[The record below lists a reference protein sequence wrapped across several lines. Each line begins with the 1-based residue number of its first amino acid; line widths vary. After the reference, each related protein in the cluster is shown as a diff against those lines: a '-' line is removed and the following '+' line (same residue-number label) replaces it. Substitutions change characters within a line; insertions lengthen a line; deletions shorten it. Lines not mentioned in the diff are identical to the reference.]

1 MSNVIHSDDHIEV
14 IVLDEPGAGGAC
26 HKYTVVK
33 KEIDPEKGGQ
43 LELGYVNFQ
52 KGGIVLH
59 GVNGLTNEALLAIV
73 IHRLECFQ
81 AGEFS
86 CRENAIAKTHIET
99 GLLWLLKRTSDRKER
114 GVEGKE
120 VK

>member
-1 MSNVIHSDDHIEV
+1 MDKRQGNDKEKVNAAETKAAENGNVIHSDDHIEV
-14 IVLDEPGAGGAC
+14 VVLDEPGAGGAC
-26 HKYTVVK
+26 HKYSIVK

-43 LELGYVNFQ
+43 KELGYINFQ

-73 IHRLECFQ
+73 IHR
-81 AGEFS
+81 FS

-99 GLLWLLKRTSDRKER
+99 GLL
-114 GVEGKE
+114 
-120 VK
+120 